1 MISLIVIKEN
11 GFTGQVRDQY
21 RKSFPI
27 GDCQLMKI
35 RSGMSQSM
43 TENLDSEA
51 GALPRY
57 QFRKSRSMKL
67 AVKDEVEGD
76 WTLSASTVFSLVKI
90 QINTNTCLCAI
101 NVQI

>member
-1 MISLIVIKEN
+1 MRSD
-11 GFTGQVRDQY
+11 FTGQVRDQY

-27 GDCQLMKI
+27 GEYKLMKI

-43 TENLDSEA
+43 TEHLDSEA

-76 WTLSASTVFSLVKI
+76 WSNSTALCFHWSKFKI
-90 QINTNTCLCAI
+90 NHDAVI
-101 NVQI
+101 